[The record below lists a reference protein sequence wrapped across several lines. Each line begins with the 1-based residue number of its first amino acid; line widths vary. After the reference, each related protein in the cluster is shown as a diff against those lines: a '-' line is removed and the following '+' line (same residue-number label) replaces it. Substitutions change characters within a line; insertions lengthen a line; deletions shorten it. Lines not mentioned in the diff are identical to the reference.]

1 MKLSSSKYTTLVE
14 YTPTGFSA
22 CVESLNAFT
31 TGTNETELTK
41 NLVEAVNLALEDE
54 GVYVKPEQ
62 ISLEFNFAD
71 FFKPYRVINARF
83 LALRIGMN
91 PTLLSQYIQGKKK
104 PSQKQ
109 LDRILTGLNG
119 IGREL
124 SKIRFSE

>member
-1 MKLSSSKYTTLVE
+1 MKLSSSKYTALVE
-14 YTPTGFSA
+14 YTATGFSA

-31 TGTNETELTK
+31 TGTSETELTG
-41 NLVEAVNLALEDE
+41 NLVEAINLALEDK
-54 GVYVKPEQ
+54 GVYIKPDQ

-71 FFKPYRVINARF
+71 FFKEYRVINARF

-109 LDRILTGLNG
+109 LNRILTGLNS

-124 SKIRFSE
+124 SKIRFS